1 MSTNRF
7 PGIGY
12 LTGSGVDFNFFEKV
26 SVSATTFGG
35 GSVSGQQ
42 PDMRIPFTSYSL
54 MMINEGTGV
63 IEYSFNGTTVH
74 GELDST
80 KASAA
85 LSFDNRVACYIW
97 FRVKSGSSGPIVC
110 SVHAWSIR

>member
-1 MSTNRF
+1 MTTNRF

-12 LTGSGVDFNFFEKV
+12 NATTSVDFDFFEKL

-42 PDMRIPFTSYSL
+42 PDMRIPFSTQSV
-54 MMINEGTGV
+54 MFINEGSGV
-63 IEYSFNGTTVH
+63 VEYSFNGTTIH

-85 LSFDNRVACYIW
+85 LSFDNRVVFYIW

-110 SVHAWSIR
+110 SVHAWGTR